1 MSEQL
6 AKAAAESVAGKRAV
20 SVVTEVRVVRKADG
34 SVADILV
41 GKACLLLPA
50 DAMLGE
56 HVAWGLAEDSPL
68 QAGL

>member
-50 DAMLGE
+50 DALLGE
-56 HVAWGLAEDSPL
+56 HVAWGQAEDSPL